1 MFMMESIKVALQN
14 LNRRKMR
21 SFLTMLGMI
30 FGVSAVIAMLS
41 IGAGAESESLRMIE
55 SFGIR
60 NIIIS
65 AKDFK
70 PEEFKQ
76 IRTESLG
83 LHMRDVEAIE
93 AVIRPKPLVSA
104 KRIVKTWQ
112 VCSKENRSDSR
123 VLGVSSTYAEIN
135 NLRLLQGTFFM
146 PFDDDAENQ
155 VCVLGISAKQKLFG
169 FGDAVGQKVKIN
181 DQWLT
186 VIGVLADATV
196 GKQQEFEGVKIQNP
210 NNDICI
216 PIYTSIK
223 KFDVDPLE
231 NQLNEVVVQIANDPA
246 LSIKEQSASIGSLM
260 STMHRYV
267 DDYSL
272 VVPEKLLEQNQKTQ
286 AIFNIVMGAIASI
299 SLLVGGIGIMNIML
313 ASVLER
319 TSEIGLRRA
328 IGARKLDIRLQ
339 FIAEAVA
346 LSLAGGLIG
355 IVLGWGTSK
364 IVAAF
369 SGWTTIITVNSITLS
384 FGVSTMVGLV
394 FGIYPAVQA
403 SNLDPIECL
412 RYE

>member
-1 MFMMESIKVALQN
+1 MESVKVALSN
-14 LNRRKMR
+14 LGRRKLR

-41 IGAGAESESLRMIE
+41 IGADAEAESLKIIE
-55 SFGIR
+55 NFGIR

-70 PEEFKQ
+70 QEELKQ

-93 AVIRPKPLVSA
+93 AVIRPRPLVSA
-104 KRIVKTWQ
+104 KRVVKTWQ
-112 VCSKENRSDSR
+112 VASDRGRADSR
-123 VLGVSSTYAEIN
+123 VLGVSSSYPEIN
-135 NLRLLQGTFFM
+135 NLKLLQGSFFM
-146 PFDDDAENQ
+146 PFDDEAENQ
-155 VCVLGISAKQKLFG
+155 ICVLGITAKQKLFG
-169 FGDAVGQKVKIN
+169 FGDSIGQMVKIN
-181 DQWLT
+181 DQWMR
-186 VIGVLADATV
+186 VVGVLADATV
-196 GKQQEFEGVKIQNP
+196 GKTEFEGIKIQNP
-210 NNDICI
+210 NNDIYI

-223 KFDVDPLE
+223 KFDVDALE
-231 NQLNEVVVQIANDPA
+231 NQLNEVVVQIPDEPGINLKDQA
-246 LSIKEQSASIGSLM
+246 ASISSLM

-286 AIFNIVMGAIASI
+286 GIFNIVMGAIASI

-328 IGARKLDIRLQ
+328 IGARKLDIRMQ

-355 IVLGWGTSK
+355 IGLGYGTSK
-364 IVAAF
+364 LVAAF
-369 SGWTTIITVNSITLS
+369 SGWSTIITAASIALS
-384 FGVSTMVGLV
+384 FGVSTLVGLV